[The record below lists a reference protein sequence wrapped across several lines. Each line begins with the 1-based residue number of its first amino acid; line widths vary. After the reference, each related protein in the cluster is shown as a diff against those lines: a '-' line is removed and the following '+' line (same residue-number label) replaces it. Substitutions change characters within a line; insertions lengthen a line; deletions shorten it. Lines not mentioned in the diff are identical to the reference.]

1 MPESHLKFHSAN
13 GKRRILVIEDEFINR
28 EILGYM
34 LRDSYDLIFAETGAK
49 ALELLEEQQDTL
61 SLVLLDLNLPDMKG
75 MDILRRV
82 KSEDFNAQLPVIVM
96 TADQDAEVECLNLGA
111 IDFIPKPYPKQ
122 EVILARVLRTIE
134 LFEDRDIIRWTERDH
149 LTGLY
154 NQQYFFR
161 YAAQFDTFH
170 SAVQTDAIVLDI
182 NHFHLLNERYGR
194 HFGDEVLKCV
204 AARLL
209 NTVHG
214 SDGIICRRGADSF
227 LIYCPHRTDY
237 EDILEQASVE
247 MVGGYQV
254 RVRMGVYPQVDR
266 SIDVERRFDRAKQA
280 ADHVKNSFSKEVG
293 FYDNAMYEKEL
304 RMEQLLEGFQTAVRE
319 KQFTVY
325 YQPKFDVRG
334 AESVLNSAEAL
345 VRWKHPTLGMI
356 SPGDFIPL
364 FEDNGLIRELDFYVW
379 KEAAAQIRE
388 WKDTL
393 GRSIPV
399 SVNVSRVDLFDLELP
414 ETLEGIVKDAGLEP
428 GDLLLEI
435 TESAYTENPEIVNVI
450 KSLRDRGFPIE
461 MDDFGTGYSSLN
473 MITTLPIDALK
484 LDMQFIRTAFRG
496 NKDTRLLEAVIG
508 LAKSLELPTIAEGV
522 ETEEQMLTLKTMG
535 CDFVQGYYFS
545 RPLPAAE
552 FEAYVRNL
560 ELPGRDL

>member
-34 LRDSYDLIFAETGAK
+34 LRDSYDLVFAETGAK

-214 SDGIICRRGADSF
+214 SDGIVCRRGADSF

-247 MVGGYQV
+247 MAGGYQV

-266 SIDVERRFDRAKQA
+266 SIDVERRAIC
-280 ADHVKNSFSKEVG
+280 
-293 FYDNAMYEKEL
+293 
-304 RMEQLLEGFQTAVRE
+304 
-319 KQFTVY
+319 
-325 YQPKFDVRG
+325 PIC
-334 AESVLNSAEAL
+334 SA
-345 VRWKHPTLGMI
+345 
-356 SPGDFIPL
+356 
-364 FEDNGLIRELDFYVW
+364 
-379 KEAAAQIRE
+379 
-388 WKDTL
+388 
-393 GRSIPV
+393 
-399 SVNVSRVDLFDLELP
+399 
-414 ETLEGIVKDAGLEP
+414 
-428 GDLLLEI
+428 
-435 TESAYTENPEIVNVI
+435 
-450 KSLRDRGFPIE
+450 
-461 MDDFGTGYSSLN
+461 
-473 MITTLPIDALK
+473 
-484 LDMQFIRTAFRG
+484 
-496 NKDTRLLEAVIG
+496 
-508 LAKSLELPTIAEGV
+508 
-522 ETEEQMLTLKTMG
+522 
-535 CDFVQGYYFS
+535 
-545 RPLPAAE
+545 
-552 FEAYVRNL
+552 
-560 ELPGRDL
+560 

>member
-1 MPESHLKFHSAN
+1 MPWRGFPRAIRDK
-13 GKRRILVIEDEFINR
+13 EF
-28 EILGYM
+28 
-34 LRDSYDLIFAETGAK
+34 
-49 ALELLEEQQDTL
+49 
-61 SLVLLDLNLPDMKG
+61 V
-75 MDILRRV
+75 
-82 KSEDFNAQLPVIVM
+82 
-96 TADQDAEVECLNLGA
+96 
-111 IDFIPKPYPKQ
+111 
-122 EVILARVLRTIE
+122 
-134 LFEDRDIIRWTERDH
+134 
-149 LTGLY
+149 
-154 NQQYFFR
+154 
-161 YAAQFDTFH
+161 
-170 SAVQTDAIVLDI
+170 
-182 NHFHLLNERYGR
+182 
-194 HFGDEVLKCV
+194 
-204 AARLL
+204 
-209 NTVHG
+209 
-214 SDGIICRRGADSF
+214 
-227 LIYCPHRTDY
+227 
-237 EDILEQASVE
+237 
-247 MVGGYQV
+247 
-254 RVRMGVYPQVDR
+254 
-266 SIDVERRFDRAKQA
+266 
-280 ADHVKNSFSKEVG
+280 
-293 FYDNAMYEKEL
+293 
-304 RMEQLLEGFQTAVRE
+304 
-319 KQFTVY
+319 VY
-325 YQPKFDVRG
+325 YQPKFTIQ
-334 AESVLNSAEAL
+334 STLPVLNSAEAL

-388 WKDTL
+388 WKETL